1 MAVRQKREKRIMID
15 PAENIVQAE
24 AAIKRMRE
32 ELQPMNAEDYET
44 LVKQSRIVQ
53 DMMFQIER
61 WAITKTEMEDD
72 WAEREASFRGLLN
85 GLKGVMTEIEKKV
98 GVK

>member
-44 LVKQSRIVQ
+44 LVEQSRIVQ

-61 WAITKTEMEDD
+61 WAIKHTDLEDD
-72 WAEREASFRGLLN
+72 LPQKSSFHELLAGLSN
-85 GLKGVMTEIEKKV
+85 VITEIEKKV
-98 GVK
+98 TK

>member
-1 MAVRQKREKRIMID
+1 MID

-24 AAIKRMRE
+24 AAIKIMRE
-32 ELQPMNAEDYET
+32 ELQPMNAEDYES
-44 LVKQSRIVQ
+44 LVKQARIVQ

-61 WAITKTEMEDD
+61 WAIAKTEMEDD
-72 WAEREASFRGLLN
+72 LAEREASFRGLLN

>member
-1 MAVRQKREKRIMID
+1 MID
-15 PAENIVQAE
+15 PAENIVRAE
-24 AAIKRMRE
+24 AAIKVMRE
-32 ELQPMNAEDYET
+32 TLQPMNAEDYES
-44 LVKQSRIVQ
+44 LVEQARIVQ

-61 WAITKTEMEDD
+61 WAIGKAEIEDD

-98 GVK
+98 GIK

>member
-1 MAVRQKREKRIMID
+1 MID
-15 PAENIVQAE
+15 PAENIVRAE
-24 AAIKRMRE
+24 AAIKVMRE
-32 ELQPMNAEDYET
+32 KLQPMNAEDYES
-44 LVKQSRIVQ
+44 LVEQARIVQ

-61 WAITKTEMEDD
+61 WAIDKTEMEDD

-85 GLKGVMTEIEKKV
+85 GLKGVMTEIERKV

>member
-32 ELQPMNAEDYET
+32 ELQPMNAENYT
-44 LVKQSRIVQ
+44 ALVEQSRIVQ

>member
-1 MAVRQKREKRIMID
+1 MID

-32 ELQPMNAEDYET
+32 ELQPMNAENPIALIEQAR
-44 LVKQSRIVQ
+44 LVQ

-61 WAITKTEMEDD
+61 WAIRRSESKDGINPRNTFQDLIY
-72 WAEREASFRGLLN
+72 GLNNALAQ
-85 GLKGVMTEIEKKV
+85 IEKRI
-98 GVK
+98 GVSK

>member
-1 MAVRQKREKRIMID
+1 MID

-32 ELQPMNAEDYET
+32 ELQPMNAENPIALIEQAR
-44 LVKQSRIVQ
+44 LVQ

-61 WAITKTEMEDD
+61 WAIRRSESKDGINPRNTFQDLIY
-72 WAEREASFRGLLN
+72 GLNNALAQ
-85 GLKGVMTEIEKKV
+85 IEKRI
-98 GVK
+98 GVSR

>member
-1 MAVRQKREKRIMID
+1 MID
-15 PAENIVQAE
+15 PSENIVRAE
-24 AAIKRMRE
+24 AAIKVMRE
-32 ELQPMNAEDYET
+32 KLQPMNAEDYES
-44 LVKQSRIVQ
+44 LVEQARIVQ

-61 WAITKTEMEDD
+61 WAIAKTELEDD

-85 GLKGVMTEIEKKV
+85 GLKGVMNEIERKV

>member
-1 MAVRQKREKRIMID
+1 MID
-15 PAENIVQAE
+15 PAENIVRAE
-24 AAIKRMRE
+24 AAIKVMRE
-32 ELQPMNAEDYET
+32 TLQPMNAEDYES
-44 LVKQSRIVQ
+44 LVEQARIVQ

-61 WAITKTEMEDD
+61 WAIAKTEMEDD

-85 GLKGVMTEIEKKV
+85 GLKGVMTEIERKV

>member
-1 MAVRQKREKRIMID
+1 MID
-15 PAENIVQAE
+15 PSENIVRAE
-24 AAIKRMRE
+24 AAIKVMRE
-32 ELQPMNAEDYET
+32 KLQPMNAEDYES
-44 LVKQSRIVQ
+44 LVEQARIVQ

-61 WAITKTEMEDD
+61 WAIAKTEMEDD

-85 GLKGVMTEIEKKV
+85 GLKGVMTEIERKV

>member
-1 MAVRQKREKRIMID
+1 MID
-15 PAENIVQAE
+15 PSENIVRAE
-24 AAIKRMRE
+24 AAIKVMRE
-32 ELQPMNAEDYET
+32 KLQPMNAEDYES
-44 LVKQSRIVQ
+44 LVEQARIVQ

-61 WAITKTEMEDD
+61 WAIAKTEVEDD

-85 GLKGVMTEIEKKV
+85 GLRGVMTEIEKKV

>member
-1 MAVRQKREKRIMID
+1 MID
-15 PAENIVQAE
+15 PSENIVRAE
-24 AAIKRMRE
+24 AAIKVMRE
-32 ELQPMNAEDYET
+32 KLQPMNAEDYES
-44 LVKQSRIVQ
+44 LVEQARVVQ

-61 WAITKTEMEDD
+61 WAIGKTEMEDD

-85 GLKGVMTEIEKKV
+85 GLKGVMTEIERKV

>member
-1 MAVRQKREKRIMID
+1 MID

-32 ELQPMNAEDYET
+32 ELQPMNAENYET
-44 LVKQSRIVQ
+44 LVEQSRIVQ

-61 WAITKTEMEDD
+61 WAITQTELEDD
-72 WAEREASFRGLLN
+72 WAEREASFLGLLN
-85 GLKGVMTEIEKKV
+85 GLKGVMNQIEKKV
-98 GVK
+98 TK

>member
-1 MAVRQKREKRIMID
+1 MID
-15 PAENIVQAE
+15 PAENIVRAE
-24 AAIKRMRE
+24 VAIKIMRE
-32 ELQPMNAEDYET
+32 ELQPMNAEDYESI
-44 LVKQSRIVQ
+44 VEQARIVQ

-61 WAITKTEMEDD
+61 WAIAKTEMEDD

-85 GLKGVMTEIEKKV
+85 GLKGVMTEIERKI

>member
-1 MAVRQKREKRIMID
+1 MID
-15 PAENIVQAE
+15 PAENIVRAE
-24 AAIKRMRE
+24 AAIKVMRE
-32 ELQPMNAEDYET
+32 KLQPMNAEDYES
-44 LVKQSRIVQ
+44 LVEQARIVQ

-61 WAITKTEMEDD
+61 WAIAKTELEDD

-85 GLKGVMTEIEKKV
+85 GLKGVMTEIERKV

>member
-1 MAVRQKREKRIMID
+1 MID
-15 PAENIVQAE
+15 PSENIVRAE
-24 AAIKRMRE
+24 AAIKVMRE
-32 ELQPMNAEDYET
+32 KLQPMNAEDYES
-44 LVKQSRIVQ
+44 LVKQARIVQ

-61 WAITKTEMEDD
+61 WAIAKTELEDD

-98 GVK
+98 GIK

>member
-1 MAVRQKREKRIMID
+1 MID
-15 PAENIVQAE
+15 PSENIVRAE
-24 AAIKRMRE
+24 AAIKIMRE
-32 ELQPMNAEDYET
+32 KLQPMNAEDYES
-44 LVKQSRIVQ
+44 LVEQARIVQ

-61 WAITKTEMEDD
+61 WAIDKTELEDD

-85 GLKGVMTEIEKKV
+85 GLKGVMTEIERKV

>member
-1 MAVRQKREKRIMID
+1 
-15 PAENIVQAE
+15 
-24 AAIKRMRE
+24 
-32 ELQPMNAEDYET
+32 MNAEDYES
-44 LVKQSRIVQ
+44 LVEQARIVQ

>member
-1 MAVRQKREKRIMID
+1 MID
-15 PAENIVQAE
+15 PSENIVRAE
-24 AAIKRMRE
+24 AAIKVMRE
-32 ELQPMNAEDYET
+32 TLQPMNAEDYES
-44 LVKQSRIVQ
+44 LVEQARIVQ

-61 WAITKTEMEDD
+61 WAIAKTEMEDD

-85 GLKGVMTEIEKKV
+85 GLKGVMTEIERKV

>member
-1 MAVRQKREKRIMID
+1 MID
-15 PAENIVQAE
+15 PAENIVRAE
-24 AAIKRMRE
+24 AAIKVMRE
-32 ELQPMNAEDYET
+32 KLQPMNAEDYES
-44 LVKQSRIVQ
+44 LVEQARIVQ

-61 WAITKTEMEDD
+61 WAIDKTELEDD

-85 GLKGVMTEIEKKV
+85 GLKGVMTEIERKV

>member
-1 MAVRQKREKRIMID
+1 MID
-15 PAENIVQAE
+15 PSENIVRAE
-24 AAIKRMRE
+24 AAIKVMRE
-32 ELQPMNAEDYET
+32 KLQPMNAEDYES
-44 LVKQSRIVQ
+44 LVEQARIVQ

-61 WAITKTEMEDD
+61 WAIAKTELEDD

-85 GLKGVMTEIEKKV
+85 GLKGVMTEIERKV

>member
-1 MAVRQKREKRIMID
+1 MID
-15 PAENIVQAE
+15 PSENIVRAE
-24 AAIKRMRE
+24 AAIKVMRE
-32 ELQPMNAEDYET
+32 KLQPMNAEDYES
-44 LVKQSRIVQ
+44 LVEQARIVQ

-61 WAITKTEMEDD
+61 WAIDKTELEDD

-85 GLKGVMTEIEKKV
+85 GLKGVMTEIERKV